1 MFIFNYSNEDLTVA
15 IRGHVQTLRKNE
27 LSYVDEN
34 WVSLKELKNMF
45 GNYVE
50 EADQGTAIESFFF
63 DNQMV
68 PEFDTLYL
76 TQFIDT
82 GVPRLFIKGGT
93 INIYF
98 SDALDVPQSKTDMD
112 AVANYQGIQGL
123 VVFPTLTKY
132 MMFEVDTGEPNI
144 VISNVHC
151 YPSKELE

>member
-1 MFIFNYSNEDLTVA
+1 
-15 IRGHVQTLRKNE
+15 
-27 LSYVDEN
+27 
-34 WVSLKELKNMF
+34 
-45 GNYVE
+45 
-50 EADQGTAIESFFF
+50 
-63 DNQMV
+63 MV